1 MMDITKINEY
11 FAKMVAHRTSVSE
24 RKYNLGFIYRMYNS
38 LLRYVEALTRINLLV

>member
-1 MMDITKINEY
+1 MLDVTKINVY

-24 RKYNLGFIYRMYNS
+24 RKYNLGFMYNS